1 MKRGL
6 GMPNKEIG
14 DVFAKWNKGVLDSFL
29 IEISRDVLYYND
41 EDGTPLVEKILD
53 SAGQKGTGKWT
64 AINALDLGMPVT
76 LIGEAVFARC
86 LSSLKAERGRA
97 AEVLAGPSPKFEGNK
112 TEFLENL
119 EQALYASKI
128 ISYAQGFMLMQTVR
142 NDIFP
147 LFNSRAV
154 LSRSRCAN
162 KYNILRRRKIMDGSL
177 TNRQSLL
184 CGVVDVSFDRSS

>member
-6 GMPNKEIG
+6 KLSNREIG

-29 IEISRDVLYYND
+29 IEITRNIMYFND
-41 EDGTPLVEKILD
+41 DDGQPLLEKILD

-97 AEVLAGPSPKFEGNK
+97 AQRLSGPEPKFDGNRD
-112 TEFLENL
+112 ELLANL

-128 ISYAQGFMLMQTVR
+128 ISYAQGFMLIQ
-142 NDIFP
+142 
-147 LFNSRAV
+147 
-154 LSRSRCAN
+154 
-162 KYNILRRRKIMDGSL
+162 
-177 TNRQSLL
+177 
-184 CGVVDVSFDRSS
+184 DVSNVRFILGPLSLNYLSCIAVSK